1 MLNLKTDKMTLLEIR
16 NKRMKIQSYK
26 NDQERL
32 REMKQ
37 SARLLNNIS
46 KEGMECM
53 LDDIDFLLGMVN
65 SVLERLENEQD

>member
-37 SARLLNNIS
+37 NVRLLNNIS
-46 KEGMECM
+46 KEGLECM
-53 LDDIDFLLGMVN
+53 LDDIDFQLGMVN
-65 SVLERLENEQD
+65 TVLERLENGQD